1 MLRDHFRNEA
11 KKCSKS
17 SQNTCILLSN
27 VEQSRV
33 IDHVKITRLKPS
45 QPLFEPNIPNKLF
58 LKYQIPAHKWTQFWA
73 KRFLLTGRWNFLKL
87 KFVIWSKFSFE
98 TWLGFSFELYPE
110 ELFGSVE
117 DLSSEHSGIF
127 RFGLSVSRFT
137 SSRI

>member
-45 QPLFEPNIPNKLF
+45 QPLFEPNIPNELF
-58 LKYQIPAHKWTQFWA
+58 LKYQTQPQLSPFRA
-73 KRFLLTGRWNFLKL
+73 KLCLLTGRWNFLKL